1 MTRKSDGVS
10 PCDVIQSW
18 SEKLMAARHMEIVNI
33 DVILVEGVVVG
44 PMSDRGK
51 NVRRRLSPAER
62 RIDPRAVAL
71 TSSRRVIRGIQ
82 RRKAIGP
89 ESATT
94 AWPQGS
100 YSIAIERGRY
110 NARYLPETI
119 SAFDYVQWPW
129 DALGRSHHE
138 WLALLGGE
146 VCQSGDLGR
155 GSDDGD
161 RKLGGEDV
169 AFSEGRPTGSAR
181 LFPAQNNHC
190 YGWWRST
197 CRHLHSCLSRCFAG
211 LARVSN

>member
-1 MTRKSDGVS
+1 MLQLSVPIVFNDALLYVANGPGATECQSHGRLQSGSLAASRPRRPGFAVIVLASSIMYGLDMTRKSDGVS

-94 AWPQGS
+94 AWPQG
-100 YSIAIERGRY
+100 
-110 NARYLPETI
+110 
-119 SAFDYVQWPW
+119 V
-129 DALGRSHHE
+129 
-138 WLALLGGE
+138 
-146 VCQSGDLGR
+146 
-155 GSDDGD
+155 
-161 RKLGGEDV
+161 
-169 AFSEGRPTGSAR
+169 
-181 LFPAQNNHC
+181 
-190 YGWWRST
+190 
-197 CRHLHSCLSRCFAG
+197 
-211 LARVSN
+211 